1 MIQRSGVMHAYQ
13 VAGFDLAAAIGFG
26 VPVAAH
32 HSVATIY
39 RENER
44 VTIEGELVTLIYRN
58 PHSYLHVMAPDRQQQ
73 PRLWAIESSSGQLL
87 RQTLAAAS
95 LVPGDRVIVTG
106 DPGRDEGTWR
116 MRLRTIERP
125 RDGWRWIEQSRG
137 AGRRGRGRLLREPA
151 DAVAWES
158 GRSDQT

>member
-1 MIQRSGVMHAYQ
+1 MHTRLP
-13 VAGFDLAAAIGFG
+13 VFVLAAAIGFG
-26 VPVAAH
+26 VSVAAH

-87 RQTLAAAS
+87 RQTLSAAS

-125 RDGWRWIEQSRG
+125 RDGWRWTESPRSR
-137 AGRRGRGRLLREPA
+137 
-151 DAVAWES
+151 
-158 GRSDQT
+158 

>member
-1 MIQRSGVMHAYQ
+1 M
-13 VAGFDLAAAIGFG
+13 
-26 VPVAAH
+26 
-32 HSVATIY
+32 
-39 RENER
+39 
-44 VTIEGELVTLIYRN
+44 TLIYRN

-87 RQTLAAAS
+87 RQTLTAAS

-125 RDGWRWIEQSRG
+125 RDGWRWSERPRSQEADPFRG
-137 AGRRGRGRLLREPA
+137 GRRSSRR
-151 DAVAWES
+151 
-158 GRSDQT
+158 